1 MSCSVWCAVKLEN
14 KLMIFT
20 IVFKSFFM
28 KRKLLKKFKQSPYR
42 NILFCLLRDEKCD
55 KLILS
60 KLQELIYRTGF

>member
-1 MSCSVWCAVKLEN
+1 MSCGVWCTVKLEN

-20 IVFKSFFM
+20 IYF
-28 KRKLLKKFKQSPYR
+28 LKKFYEKEIIEKIKQSPYR

>member
-1 MSCSVWCAVKLEN
+1 MSCSVWCTVKLEN

-28 KRKLLKKFKQSPYR
+28 KRKLLKIFKQSPYR